1 MKKQTWGILLTAAAL
16 GVSGCGGV
24 HLTDKQTSEAAE
36 YMAGLILKYDK
47 NYTDTLVY
55 PDETEEPEGTVNPAV
70 SSDPEQNNDKNIE
83 GSQQPSQTGGKAEQQ
98 GGGDTTASVSEGDF
112 ADVLGVSD
120 IKVSFKDTY
129 VTKEY
134 KENANSSYAVYPSSG
149 KKLAI
154 VRLTIKNISAKDKK
168 IFLTERGVEYQLK
181 LSDGTSC
188 SAEITAISNDLNF
201 LNTKIKAGKRKTVLL
216 VFSVPDSVKKVDG
229 VLTASAEKNTA
240 TVVVK

>member
-1 MKKQTWGILLTAAAL
+1 MRRQTWGILLTAAAL
-16 GVSGCGGV
+16 GLSGCGGV
-24 HLTDKQTSEAAE
+24 QLTDKQTSEAAE
-36 YMAGLILKYDK
+36 YMAGLMLKYDK

-55 PDETEEPEGTVNPAV
+55 PDETEEPEDTAKPAV
-70 SSDPEQNNDKNIE
+70 SSNPEQNNDESIG
-83 GSQQPSQTGGKAEQQ
+83 GSQKPSQTGGKTEQQ
-98 GGGDTTASVSEGDF
+98 GGREDTVAVSEGAF

-120 IKVSFKDTY
+120 IKVSFKDAY

-149 KKLAI
+149 EKLAI
-154 VRLTIKNISAKDKK
+154 VRITIKNTSTKDKK

-188 SAEITAISNDLNF
+188 FSEITAISNDLNF
-201 LNTKIKAGKRKTVLL
+201 LNTKIKAGKKKTVLL

-240 TVVVK
+240 TLAVK